1 MSCHRELTESIFFV
15 FRPNQLADSLRLVGI
30 ENFKVPSAAVGA
42 DAFTKVKL
50 VGKDMR
56 HLRIG
61 LGLLLLGLT
70 IAGYSLPRSE
80 APSAAPKPLPDPSIS
95 RPIRDAIPQA
105 WDEGTIAN
113 LQLPLANPRY
123 SPAEVSWEYY
133 YRIPRRP
140 IYKSYPVYAPGSE
153 PAGYIEWLSRQEP
166 QVIWGIDPQGVS
178 HAPPLRT
185 EADWIRA
192 GELVFDAPIAYD
204 SDSWGS
210 SPVGVDDVRYPA
222 WYALTGTPAGADG
235 VVPFARYVVRVKG
248 KVELSQQS
256 CAMCHTRVMPD
267 GSVIKGAQGNFP
279 FDRAAAWRLTE
290 LSQASANPS
299 LLLARVRTFLRSS
312 FDAPWLS
319 ASPRTKLDGLSLGE
333 VAGALRSIPPGV
345 TDRGGSSL
353 LNPVQTPDLIGLK
366 ERHFLD
372 HTGLVRQRS
381 IGDLMSYASLSQ
393 DVGSLARY
401 GGFIPE
407 GVGFG
412 ALPDPMERS
421 RYSDDQLYA
430 LALYLYSLTPPPNP
444 NKFDTLAARGQE
456 IFQHEGCARCHT
468 PPLYTNNKL
477 TLAEGFTPPA
487 DELKEFEVLPVSL
500 GSDPNLAL
508 YTRRGTGFY
517 KVPSLKGLWYRG
529 MFPHDG
535 SCATLEDWFNPARLR
550 DDYVPTGFKGY
561 GVQSRPVT
569 GHLYGLS
576 LAPEDRRGLIAFLR
590 TL

>member
-1 MSCHRELTESIFFV
+1 
-15 FRPNQLADSLRLVGI
+15 
-30 ENFKVPSAAVGA
+30 
-42 DAFTKVKL
+42 
-50 VGKDMR
+50 MR
-56 HLRIG
+56 HLCPA
-61 LGLLLLGLT
+61 LLLMGLT

-80 APSAAPKPLPDPSIS
+80 APSAPPQPPRDPSIPRS
-95 RPIRDAIPQA
+95 IPQA
-105 WDEGTIAN
+105 WDEGTIVN
-113 LQLPLANPRY
+113 LQLPLADPKH
-123 SPAEVSWEYY
+123 SPVEVSWEYY

-153 PAGYIEWLSRQEP
+153 PPGYLEWLKQQEP
-166 QVIWGIDPQGVS
+166 EVIWGIDPQGVS
-178 HAPPLRT
+178 HAPPLVT

-204 SDSWGS
+204 SDPWGS
-210 SPVGVDDVRYPA
+210 SVVGVDDVRDPA
-222 WYALTGTPAGADG
+222 WYAAIETPVSVGG
-235 VVPFARYVVRVKG
+235 VLPFARYVIRVKDR
-248 KVELSQQS
+248 VELGQQS

-267 GSVIKGAQGNFP
+267 GSIVSGAQGNFP
-279 FDRAAAWRLTE
+279 VDRAAAWRLTE
-290 LSQASANPS
+290 LAQTTASPSQ
-299 LLLARVRTFLRSS
+299 LLARVRTFLRSS
-312 FDAPWLS
+312 FDAPWLKASLS
-319 ASPRTKLDGLSLGE
+319 ARLDAMSLAE

-353 LNPVQTPDLIGLK
+353 FNPVQTPDLIDLK

-412 ALPDPMERS
+412 ALPDPMEHS

-430 LALYLYSLTPPPNP
+430 LALYIYSLKPPPNP
-444 NKFDTLAARGQE
+444 NKFDALTARGQE
-456 IFQHEGCARCHT
+456 VFQREGCARCHT

-477 TLAEGFTPPA
+477 TLAQGFTPPA
-487 DELKEFEVLPVSL
+487 EELKEFDILPVSL
-500 GSDPNLAL
+500 GSDPSLAL

-517 KVPSLKGLWYRG
+517 KVPSLKGVWYRG

-535 SCATLEDWFNPARLR
+535 SCATLEDWFNPSRLR
-550 DDYVPTGFKGY
+550 NDYVPTGFKGY

-569 GHLYGLS
+569 GHLYGLN
-576 LAPEDRRGLIAFLR
+576 LGPEDRKALLAFLR